1 MKNPIVIQLPAD
13 SCNLLL
19 SNNTILKKFGI
30 TFNVIENNILMIR
43 AVPECLRKNK
53 YHYDE
58 LRLKLNVKN
67 LLNELLQ
74 NFLHYNNI
82 DPINNLP
89 LTIQNAIATEACH
102 GTFFLLSCL

>member
-1 MKNPIVIQLPAD
+1 MV
-13 SCNLLL
+13 
-19 SNNTILKKFGI
+19 
-30 TFNVIENNILMIR
+30 R
-43 AVPECLRKNK
+43 AVPECLSKNK
-53 YHYDE
+53 YHHDE

-74 NFLHYNNI
+74 NFSHYNSI

-102 GTFFLLSCL
+102 GTFFLLSYL